1 MPSLDL
7 SLSYTDT
14 KSSSTTQT
22 PSPDLQWPTTLT
34 QCLDLQLPTKLTQFW
49 STNAHDTD
57 TNSDFIYK
65 GHVLPSQIC
74 KRCLLSGKGTGR
86 TLCKLCER
94 YRDLD
99 YCEKACTRG
108 FVIVLYLSI
117 ICTFVS
123 YSCTHTLVPVHQL
136 GLHSLCISWACI
148 DCASAGLA
156 ESVHQLGL
164 HSLCISWACTDPL
177 SVSPRHDTCLIYPL
191 GLTPAL
197 SLCQRGISHTLCVG

>member
-1 MPSLDL
+1 MCSCMSHWHQVFVYCVNCLLLNSVTFMPSLDL

-22 PSPDLQWPTTLT
+22 PSPDLQRPTTLT

-136 GLHSLCISWACI
+136 GLQSLCISWACI
-148 DCASAGLA
+148 VCASAGLA
-156 ESVHQLGL
+156 
-164 HSLCISWACTDPL
+164 
-177 SVSPRHDTCLIYPL
+177 
-191 GLTPAL
+191 
-197 SLCQRGISHTLCVG
+197 